1 MSEAS
6 KVGWMD
12 AAQIS
17 AGLTLARSKSGLRGE
32 RGACRIF
39 DTSRPPPHCGI
50 ERASKR
56 ATEQEAKGPFVCRR
70 CRLLAIVGLTR
81 SLTHSP
87 CPSEAISWIVGSQ
100 ESEGAPTTTTD
111 RDQTTEL
118 TDGRKEERKDGRKA
132 DRPPIVLFDGSFQS
146 LVVVAAP
153 PRRVAPRAFVSSRR
167 LPQLGRQPLRTQDT
181 ARARSLILLLSLDLT
196 TQDDDNGKKVLVHQ

>member
-100 ESEGAPTTTTD
+100 ETDD

-118 TDGRKEERKDGRKA
+118 TEGRREGRRKDGRPA
-132 DRPPIVLFDGSFQS
+132 GRPNDGRLFCLTVPFKVGSS
-146 LVVVAAP
+146 VAVPLLA
-153 PRRVAPRAFVSSRR
+153 RSRAPRAFVSRR
-167 LPQLGRQPLRTQDT
+167 PL
-181 ARARSLILLLSLDLT
+181 
-196 TQDDDNGKKVLVHQ
+196 